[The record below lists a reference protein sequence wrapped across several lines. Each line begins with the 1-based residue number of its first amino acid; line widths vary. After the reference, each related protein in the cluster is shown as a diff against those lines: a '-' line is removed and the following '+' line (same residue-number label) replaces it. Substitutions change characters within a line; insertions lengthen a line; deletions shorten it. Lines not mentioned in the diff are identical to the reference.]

1 MAIKKEEA
9 GKFTEQQLA
18 EVRSLEQKIDE
29 IITEEY
35 FPGDF
40 SENIIVELDWL
51 PDLRVVKEV
60 IRLFEEA
67 GWEISLEHGQR
78 EGGYWFSLT

>member
-78 EGGYWFSLT
+78 AGGYWFSLT